1 MAAVVSYMAK
11 LLRLQRSDLL
21 RFATSIAAY
30 VVDRGAAEIT
40 VSRESSAVLT
50 GHGRPARTT
59 Q

>member
-30 VVDRGAAEIT
+30 FGTVPVHHKSVSVGWALVDLE
-40 VSRESSAVLT
+40 
-50 GHGRPARTT
+50 
-59 Q
+59 QK